1 MVGAIRASATP
12 DRADR
17 LFPGDIDQFRF
28 PGGGLGLAHGAA
40 GVLYALSEAAGVRVP
55 EYEEWLV
62 TRAAEPPKGM
72 RLGLYDGLAG
82 AAYTLGPARPSGRRG
97 TGGAQLPRRELGP
110 ARPRPL
116 RRPVRVR
123 ARHDLRG
130 RPCRRATAGRRRD
143 TGRADRRGT
152 VCGRRARRGR
162 PRAAAGSRG
171 AVGLLHG
178 ASGKALLF
186 IRLYERTGDPAY
198 LDAAE
203 GAIAV
208 DLERCVTDGNGALQ
222 VDDGWRTLPY
232 LAGGSV
238 GIGMVIDQF
247 TAHRRNEAFADAARA
262 IRLAASSGFY
272 AQAGLFNGRAGMI
285 AYLSGTRDESEQD
298 AAGRVAAPRSTGW
311 PGTPSGTRAAWRSP
325 GDMLLRLSMDL
336 GTGTAGVL
344 LGTAAALAPGGA
356 ALPFFAR
363 PSKPPCSGSRVPP
376 GARPGGLQPASL
388 ARR

>member
-1 MVGAIRASATP
+1 MISVGDHVGEPRLADAAIRAAEIVAAP
-12 DRADR
+12 YA
-17 LFPGDIDQFRF
+17 
-28 PGGGLGLAHGAA
+28 AA
-40 GVLYALSEAAGVRVP
+40 G
-55 EYEEWLV
+55 
-62 TRAAEPPKGM
+62 
-72 RLGLYDGLAG
+72 G
-82 AAYTLGPARPSGRRG
+82 AVGRE
-97 TGGAQLPRRELGP
+97 T
-110 ARPRPL
+110 
-116 RRPVRVR
+116 
-123 ARHDLRG
+123 
-130 RPCRRATAGRRRD
+130 
-143 TGRADRRGT
+143 
-152 VCGRRARRGR
+152 
-162 PRAAAGSRG
+162 AAGSRS

-285 AYLSGTRDESEQD
+285 AYLSGDTRREASRTRPG
-298 AAGRVAAPRSTGW
+298 APSAPRSTGW
-311 PGTPSGTRAAWRSP
+311 PGTPCGTRAAWRSP
-325 GDMLLRLSMDL
+325 A
-336 GTGTAGVL
+336 TCCCACQWTW
-344 LGTAAALAPGGA
+344 APA
-356 ALPFFAR
+356 PPASCWAR
-363 PSKPPCSGSRVPP
+363 PPRSPLVARRCRSSPGPQASLFGLPGPP
-376 GARPGGLQPASL
+376 GARPGGLQPASAGKEVKL
-388 ARR
+388 TALLGIERR

>member
-1 MVGAIRASATP
+1 MISVGDQVGEPRLADAAIRAAE
-12 DRADR
+12 
-17 LFPGDIDQFRF
+17 IV
-28 PGGGLGLAHGAA
+28 AA
-40 GVLYALSEAAGVRVP
+40 P
-55 EYEEWLV
+55 F
-62 TRAAEPPKGM
+62 
-72 RLGLYDGLAG
+72 
-82 AAYTLGPARPSGRRG
+82 
-97 TGGAQLPRRELGP
+97 
-110 ARPRPL
+110 
-116 RRPVRVR
+116 
-123 ARHDLRG
+123 
-130 RPCRRATAGRRRD
+130 
-143 TGRADRRGT
+143 
-152 VCGRRARRGR
+152 
-162 PRAAAGSRG
+162 AAAGGAVGHGTAARSRG

-298 AAGRVAAPRSTGW
+298 AAGRAVGAQVDRL
-311 PGTPSGTRAAWRSP
+311 AWHAVRYAGGLAFP

-344 LGTAAALAPGGA
+344 LGTAAALAPSGA

-363 PSKPPCSGSRVPP
+363 PASLPVRVPGSSP
-376 GARPGGLQPASL
+376 AARPGSLQPASAGTEVKL
-388 ARR
+388 TAPSASKGGETEWHSSTSRR

>member
-1 MVGAIRASATP
+1 
-12 DRADR
+12 
-17 LFPGDIDQFRF
+17 
-28 PGGGLGLAHGAA
+28 
-40 GVLYALSEAAGVRVP
+40 
-55 EYEEWLV
+55 
-62 TRAAEPPKGM
+62 
-72 RLGLYDGLAG
+72 
-82 AAYTLGPARPSGRRG
+82 
-97 TGGAQLPRRELGP
+97 
-110 ARPRPL
+110 
-116 RRPVRVR
+116 
-123 ARHDLRG
+123 
-130 RPCRRATAGRRRD
+130 
-143 TGRADRRGT
+143 
-152 VCGRRARRGR
+152 
-162 PRAAAGSRG
+162 
-171 AVGLLHG
+171 
-178 ASGKALLF
+178 
-186 IRLYERTGDPAY
+186 LYERTGDPAY

-208 DLERCVTDGNGALQ
+208 DLGRCVTDGNGALQ

-232 LAGGSV
+232 LARGSV

-285 AYLSGTRDESEQD
+285 AYLSGARGGSEQD
-298 AAGRVAAPRSTGW
+298 AAGRDVDAQVDRL
-311 PGTPSGTRAAWRSP
+311 AWHAVRYAGGLAFP

-363 PSKPPCSGSRVPP
+363 PASLPVRAPGSSPELVR
-376 GARPGGLQPASL
+376 RTSSQPAL